1 MGPQASQD
9 GHKVGP
15 GLAHDIEE
23 NALRG
28 AAGAAGGPPDP
39 GATSG
44 RSGGWGGSPDAS

>member
-23 NALRG
+23 NALQLGLSESRRDETEN
-28 AAGAAGGPPDP
+28 P
-39 GATSG
+39 
-44 RSGGWGGSPDAS
+44 